1 MLSPVL
7 KLFWNAE
14 INLFFFFFLL
24 LWWREIRG
32 YWVGSI
38 LSRFSQ
44 HCSWFLLLINGQST
58 DVGSTNILE
67 VISLDFLSSNT
78 ALA

>member
-1 MLSPVL
+1 MSKVVLVIEVYPSALSGAQTVL
-7 KLFWNAE
+7 ECRNQSF
-14 INLFFFFFLL
+14 FFFFFLL

-58 DVGSTNILE
+58 DVGSRE
-67 VISLDFLSSNT
+67 SGM
-78 ALA
+78 

>member
-58 DVGSTNILE
+58 DVGSRE
-67 VISLDFLSSNT
+67 SGM
-78 ALA
+78 